1 MVTSQPIAKFA
12 VVSAVSL
19 TMDLIN
25 SERASPFQSQND
37 HASGESQENTL
48 SLTQKQ
54 ERLKHIEHEI
64 EHLIEMKREIEG
76 DHIRLGVAY
85 AHRNHAT
92 RLPNEVLSR
101 VFVLIAQD
109 HGSVDFPIRKKDIPP
124 QFALSHV
131 CSYWRSV
138 ALRTSELWSNTFLQY
153 SPDRNIIRI
162 HQRWLLRAGTFPV
175 TLTINFNKSLNGYQI
190 ADALRSIL
198 PPLEVKRLYL
208 DLTFQKFMELS
219 TISETTFSGLVE
231 LELKLAL
238 CQSEV
243 NTEIQDPHHLMA
255 RLRSVSFYS
264 DKGCD
269 LDLWLHKL
277 SSSLPWSQLR
287 SMDVNVIPS
296 DLRIIVNILRQMPI
310 LQSLSLV
317 VAEFHLNSSLE
328 ELTLPSLLD
337 FSLEIQIDTDIG
349 RMEIDEILRSFT
361 CPCLTKFT
369 LTSDWAGWTHK
380 TFGILTQ
387 QYNMQNLQEVK
398 FVGGFALA
406 LSISSILRNAP
417 MLRSLSVRR
426 NGILDDQA
434 IAGISDGTLG
444 RCLQR
449 LEISTGSDLGEVLDM
464 AAARK
469 KKVDEMIKNGCGWKE
484 EITLLNEI
492 DFVNDSDCKLKC
504 DDEEVW
510 ALEEAGIT
518 ISQYDAN
525 V

>member
-1 MVTSQPIAKFA
+1 
-12 VVSAVSL
+12 
-19 TMDLIN
+19 MDLIN
-25 SERASPFQSQND
+25 SERSSPFYSQND

-48 SLTQKQ
+48 TQKQ
-54 ERLKHIEHEI
+54 ERLNHIEREM
-64 EHLIEMKREIEG
+64 EHLVEMKS
-76 DHIRLGVAY
+76 
-85 AHRNHAT
+85 RNHAT

-101 VFVLIAQD
+101 VFILIAQD
-109 HGSVDFPIRKKDIPP
+109 HGFVDFPIRKENIPP
-124 QFALSHV
+124 QLALSHV

-138 ALRTSELWSNTFLQY
+138 AFRTSELWSNTSLQY
-153 SPDRNIIRI
+153 SPNRNIIRI

-175 TLTINFNKSLNGYQI
+175 TLSIQFDKSLDGNKI

-219 TISETTFSGLVE
+219 TISETTFSGLME
-231 LELKLAL
+231 LELELAL
-238 CQSEV
+238 CQAEV
-243 NTEIQDPHHLMA
+243 NIEIQDPHHLLTQ
-255 RLRSVSFYS
+255 LRSVSFYS
-264 DKGCD
+264 DEGCD

-277 SSSLPWSQLR
+277 SPSLPWSQLR
-287 SMDVNVIPS
+287 AMDVNVTPS
-296 DLRIIVNILRQMPI
+296 DLRIIINILRQMPT
-310 LQSLSLV
+310 LKSLSLV
-317 VAEFHLNSSLE
+317 VHLNSGLE
-328 ELTLPSLLD
+328 ELSLPSLLD
-337 FSLEIQIDTDIG
+337 FSLEIQIGTDTIG
-349 RMEIDEILRSFT
+349 RMEVDEILRSFT

-369 LTSDWAGWTHK
+369 LTSDRAGWTRK

-387 QYNMQNLQEVK
+387 HYNMQNLQEVE
-398 FVGGFALA
+398 FLGGFALA

-444 RCLQR
+444 RCLQT
-449 LEISTGSDLGEVLDM
+449 LKISAGSDLGEVLDM
-464 AAARK
+464 VAARK

-484 EITLLNEI
+484 EITLLKEI
-492 DFVNDSDCKLKC
+492 DLVNDSDFKLKC
-504 DDEEVW
+504 DDEKLW

-518 ISQYDAN
+518 VSQYDAN